1 MNTTYDH
8 QSISE
13 FLGAEFSKRKQRN
26 ETYSLR
32 AFARDL
38 ELSPSRL
45 SEILSGKHGLSEKT
59 ADTIAEKLKLNPRDR
74 QFWRDL
80 ILSESAR
87 NKKVRELATAR
98 VNDARKANSH
108 VQIKEDQ
115 FRVISD
121 WYHAAILELT
131 QVKDF
136 QSDLKWIS
144 NRLGISLDETQVAIQ
159 RLTQLKLLS
168 ADSDGKWIANPE
180 IFSTFSDTPS
190 IAIRRFHRQILT
202 MHIQSLILDPMD
214 DRLAQSMIVAIPKAS
229 MPDFHVQFQKFISQF
244 WQNIEHLEKDDLYSM
259 SLQLCPIRN
268 RRKGGVDSD
277 Q

>member
-1 MNTTYDH
+1 MNSSYDYY
-8 QSISE
+8 SISE
-13 FLGAEFSKRKQRN
+13 FLGAEFSKRKLRN

-32 AFARDL
+32 AYARDL
-38 ELSPSRL
+38 KLSPSRL

-59 ADTIAEKLKLNPRDR
+59 ADTIAEKLKLKPRDR

-87 NKKVRELATAR
+87 NQKVRELAKTR
-98 VNDARKANSH
+98 VDEARKANSH

-131 QVKDF
+131 QIKGF
-136 QSDLKWIS
+136 QSNLKWIS
-144 NRLGISLDETQVAIQ
+144 DRLGIGHEDTQVAIQ
-159 RLTQLKLLS
+159 RLIQLKLLKC
-168 ADSDGKWIANPE
+168 DSDGNWIANPE

-190 IAIRRFHRQILT
+190 AAIRKFHRQILT
-202 MHIQSLILDPMD
+202 MHIESLIQDPMD
-214 DRLAQSMIVAIPKAS
+214 DRLAQSMIVAIPKSS

-244 WQNIEHLEKDDLYSM
+244 WQNIEHLEKDELYSM

-268 RRKGGVDSD
+268 RRKRGVLLD

>member
-1 MNTTYDH
+1 MNSTYDYH
-8 QSISE
+8 SISD
-13 FLGAEFSKRKQRN
+13 FLGAEFSRRKLRN

-38 ELSPSRL
+38 EVSPSRL

-59 ADTIAEKLKLNPRDR
+59 ADKIAENLRLKPRDR

-87 NKKVRELATAR
+87 NEKVRELAKVRLDAAR
-98 VNDARKANSH
+98 NANSH

-131 QVKDF
+131 QVKGF
-136 QSDLKWIS
+136 RSDLFWIS
-144 NRLGISLDETQVAIQ
+144 DRLGITMTDTQIAIE
-159 RLTQLKLLS
+159 RLMHLNLLKIDNSGNWL
-168 ADSDGKWIANPE
+168 ANPDV
-180 IFSTFSDTPS
+180 FSTFSETPS
-190 IAIRRFHRQILT
+190 IAIRRFHRQILS
-202 MHIQSLILDPMD
+202 MHIESLIQDPME
-214 DRLAQSMIVAIPKAS
+214 DRITQSMIVAIPKSS
-229 MPDFHVQFQKFISQF
+229 MADFHLEFQKFISQF
-244 WQNIEHLEKDDLYSM
+244 WQKIEPLEKDDLYSM

-268 RRKGGVDSD
+268 RRKKGSSS
-277 Q
+277 